1 MTLNLFI
8 ALFAVNFIAVLAK
21 SFQQKN
27 VQHDKIW
34 WIFPTSMVMSAM
46 EVFVI
51 GTVATLAVTAGSLWA
66 MIPMGFGAASGAVA
80 GMSLFNKLN
89 KGESNGN

>member
-1 MTLNLFI
+1 MTLELFI
-8 ALFAVNFIAVLAK
+8 ALFAVNFIAILTK

-46 EVFVI
+46 EVFII
-51 GTVATLAVTAGSLWA
+51 GTVATLAVAAGSFWA
-66 MIPMGFGAASGAVA
+66 MIPMGFGAACGAVA
-80 GMSLFNKLN
+80 GMMLFNRLN
-89 KGESNGN
+89 KQEKP

>member
-8 ALFAVNFIAVLAK
+8 ALFAVNFVAILTK

-27 VQHDKIW
+27 VQHNKFL

-46 EVFVI
+46 EVFLI
-51 GTVATLAVTAGSLWA
+51 GSVATLAIASGSFWA
-66 MIPMGFGAASGAVA
+66 MLPMGLGAGCGAVA
-80 GMSLFNKLN
+80 GMVLFNHLN
-89 KGESNGN
+89 KESE

>member
-8 ALFAVNFIAVLAK
+8 ALFAVNFIAILTK

-46 EVFVI
+46 EVFII
-51 GTVATLAVTAGSLWA
+51 GTVATLAVAAGSFWA
-66 MIPMGFGAASGAVA
+66 MIPMGLGAACGAVA
-80 GMSLFNKLN
+80 GMMLFNRLN
-89 KGESNGN
+89 NKQDKP